1 MGSQHLMGGTRNA
14 HQILYTR
21 VLEEKILV
29 SLARTGAT
37 KGTLEWQRLLRATVS
52 VFSFLI

>member
-1 MGSQHLMGGTRNA
+1 MRNA
-14 HQILYTR
+14 HQIVHTR

-29 SLARTGAT
+29 SLARAGAME
-37 KGTLEWQRLLRATVS
+37 GTFSCSLLRATVS

>member
-14 HQILYTR
+14 HQILHTR